1 MSDPRPELSLVTDP
15 ALSLVTR
22 AQRARRISTTV
33 GRAWLGLRTQRW
45 IERNLAPRD
54 MTARW
59 QAQHR
64 RNAED
69 LYDAAVELQG
79 MILKAAQW
87 LGARPDLLPPPSI
100 EVLSRLQD
108 RVPAR
113 PYAVIRRVVERELG
127 RPLGAVFASF
137 AKAPVASASLAQVHE
152 ARLHD
157 GQRVAVKVQY
167 PEIATLVRADLGSL
181 RFVLKALARVERDF
195 DWEPLLDELAEAV
208 PRELDFVQEGR
219 AAERVARDLSAR
231 TDVRIPAVHWE
242 WSTQRVLVMEYV
254 DGIRI
259 GDVAAL
265 RAAGIDPQ
273 RVARTLLEVFAEQI
287 LVHGFFHADP
297 HPGNLRVEPETGRLV
312 LLDFGLSKE
321 LPRDFRA
328 AVLELIGALLLGQ
341 RERLGAALVRIG
353 FSTRAGREDS
363 LQAIAELFQNVALEL
378 RAKGRLDP
386 AVIARLRKELPERI
400 RRDPIVRIPP
410 HLVLVG
416 RTLGLLSGQLATL
429 GADVDVLQLVA
440 PLALPRAR

>member
-1 MSDPRPELSLVTDP
+1 VSGPSPELSLVTGP

-22 AQRARRISTTV
+22 ARRARRISATV

-54 MTARW
+54 MPARW

-69 LYDAAVELQG
+69 LYQAAVELQG

-100 EVLSRLQD
+100 EVLARLQD

-127 RPLGAVFASF
+127 RPLGAVFQSF

-152 ARLHD
+152 ARLCD
-157 GQRVAVKVQY
+157 GRRVAVKVQY

-181 RFVLKALARVERDF
+181 RFVLRALARVERDF
-195 DWEPLLDELAEAV
+195 DWEPLIDELGQAV

-219 AAERVARDLSAR
+219 AAERVARDLGGR

-242 WSTQRVLVMEYV
+242 WSTRRVLVMEYV

-259 GDVAAL
+259 DDVAGL
-265 RAAGIDPQ
+265 RSAGLSPKQ
-273 RVARTLLEVFAEQI
+273 VARTLIEVFAEQM

-297 HPGNLRVEPETGRLV
+297 HPGNLRVEAESGRLV

-321 LPRDFRA
+321 LPQDFRA
-328 AVLELIGALLLGQ
+328 AVLELAGALLLGQ

-353 FSTRAGREDS
+353 FSTRAGGEAS
-363 LQAIAELFQNVALEL
+363 LQAIAELLQNAAQGL

-386 AVIARLRKELPERI
+386 ALLARLRDELPERI

-416 RTLGLLSGQLATL
+416 RALGLLSGQLTSL
-429 GADVDVLQLVA
+429 GADLDLLPLIA
-440 PLALPRAR
+440 PLVLERRV